1 MNVKVRF
8 LYRSGEAVRTDL
20 IEKEIEVT
28 DKDKAMPVA
37 YDLWFSMCEENKNLK
52 LNSIKGIKTEFEE

>member
-8 LYRSGEAVRTDL
+8 LYRSGEAVGTDL
-20 IEKEIEVT
+20 IEKKIEVT
-28 DKDKAMPVA
+28 DKDKAMSVA